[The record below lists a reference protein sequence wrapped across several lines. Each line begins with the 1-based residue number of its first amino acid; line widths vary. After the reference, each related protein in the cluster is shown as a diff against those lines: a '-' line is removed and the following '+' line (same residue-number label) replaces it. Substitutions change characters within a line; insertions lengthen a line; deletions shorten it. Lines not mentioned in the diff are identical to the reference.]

1 LDVANVLDETNEW
14 REEWAQVILELIW
27 DYDKD
32 LANPNVE
39 EEAEEEEDDN
49 NENVDGVEDEN
60 EGETE
65 EVEEIEE
72 IPSPKRSKRSNRII
86 IPPTH
91 MPVLVNKTN
100 VPLRCTR
107 RWVAYV

>member
-1 LDVANVLDETNEW
+1 M
-14 REEWAQVILELIW
+14 ELIW

-32 LANPNVE
+32 LANLNVE
-39 EEAEEEEDDN
+39 EEAEEDEEEDDN

-65 EVEEIEE
+65 EVEEIKE
-72 IPSPKRSKRSNRII
+72 IPNLKCSKRSNRII
-86 IPPTH
+86 IPPTC
-91 MPVLVNKTN
+91 MSVLVNKTN

-107 RWVAYV
+107 R